1 MEKKILLSFII
12 NIITIILAFTSLT
25 PEIIKSLNK
34 NNVYQS
40 FFGFFRFF
48 TNDGNIYSTIV
59 SCILLSYQITV
70 LFFNLNSNIL
80 KNNYIYLLCL
90 GSSVSEI
97 IILLVV
103 LFLLL
108 PHFGL
113 SIITPYEMINLHL
126 LIPILITF
134 RFIFLD
140 KKQNNISILKSL
152 YGTIPI
158 SIYGLIIF
166 FLVVFKVF
174 TKENNKIPYPFF
186 EIYTNPWY
194 FSFLSIGGIVSAT
207 FGLCILLNYLNEK
220 LNDKLFGYET
230 IRLISDVTDDI

>member
-1 MEKKILLSFII
+1 MEKKILISFII

-34 NNVYQS
+34 NNMYQN

-113 SIITPYEMINLHL
+113 LIITPYEMINLHL

-158 SIYGLIIF
+158 SIYGFIIF

-174 TKENNKIPYPFF
+174 TKENNKIP
-186 EIYTNPWY
+186 
-194 FSFLSIGGIVSAT
+194 
-207 FGLCILLNYLNEK
+207 
-220 LNDKLFGYET
+220 
-230 IRLISDVTDDI
+230 

>member
-1 MEKKILLSFII
+1 MEKKILISFLI
-12 NIITIILAFTSLT
+12 NIIIIILAFTSLT

-113 SIITPYEMINLHL
+113 LIITPYEMINLHL

-186 EIYTNPWY
+186 EIYTNLWY

-207 FGLCILLNYLNEK
+207 FGLCVLLNYLNEK
-220 LNDKLFGYET
+220 LKDKLFGNEV
-230 IRLISDVTDDI
+230 IRLISDDTDDI

>member
-34 NNVYQS
+34 NYMYQN

-186 EIYTNPWY
+186 EIYTNSWY